1 MGEKFGSNREVK
13 AVIHNIKEQRL
24 LEKSLGTLDLEES
37 YAVKLLNLDYKTV
50 KVRLTTFSYLHLPD
64 YRLYN

>member
-1 MGEKFGSNREVK
+1 MGEKFGSDREVQ

-37 YAVKLLNLDYKTV
+37 YSVKLINLDYKTV
-50 KVRLTTFSYLHLPD
+50 KVR
-64 YRLYN
+64 